1 MNCASARPRRARTD
15 ARAGSRARVRVTR
28 IGSVRAVRKGTP
40 RLLVRAPDGAALRV
54 VRGGYDHFA

>member
-1 MNCASARPRRARTD
+1 
-15 ARAGSRARVRVTR
+15 VTR
-28 IGSVRAVRKGTP
+28 IGSVRAVRKGAP